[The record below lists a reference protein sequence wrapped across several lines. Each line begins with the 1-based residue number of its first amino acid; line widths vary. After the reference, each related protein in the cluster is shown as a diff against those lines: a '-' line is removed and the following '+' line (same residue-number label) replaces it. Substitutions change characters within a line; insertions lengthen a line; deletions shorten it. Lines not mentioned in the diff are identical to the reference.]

1 MLDGIYN
8 DAQERASISERQKG
22 RNILAA
28 IRTLKQLDGPAPD
41 DEGREHLRLFPGFGC
56 VALSIFPDPL
66 TRQYKDAFWEGLGAD
81 LAALLTP
88 EEYASARRTTFN
100 AFYTSP
106 LVMRAAFACPTL
118 AGRNCPSP
126 RSKPSPPAIRPS

>member
-1 MLDGIYN
+1 MLCQPDDARHNEGNRYTSRLFMLDGIYN
-8 DAQERASISERQKG
+8 DAQDRVSISERQKG

-28 IRTLKQLDGPAPD
+28 IRTLKRLDGRAPD
-41 DEGREHLRLFPGFGC
+41 DEEREYLRLFPGFGC

-66 TRQYKDAFWEGLGAD
+66 TVLYKDAFWEGLGAE

-106 LVMRAAFACPTL
+106 LVMRAAFA
-118 AGRNCPSP
+118 
-126 RSKPSPPAIRPS
+126 